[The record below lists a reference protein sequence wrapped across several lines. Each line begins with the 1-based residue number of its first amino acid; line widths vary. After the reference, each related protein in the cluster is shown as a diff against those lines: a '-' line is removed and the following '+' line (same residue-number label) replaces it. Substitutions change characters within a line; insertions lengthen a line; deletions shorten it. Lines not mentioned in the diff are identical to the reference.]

1 MKRKNIKKINEFI
14 DEFDFAIVD
23 SSSFNPRIG
32 IKSRYSTTM
41 KNWRRKSKI
50 EKIYKIE
57 KPTEEQ
63 AQPVAGWGK
72 EEYLFRFSH

>member
-1 MKRKNIKKINEFI
+1 LTGKKENSTKPV
-14 DEFDFAIVD
+14 IVD

-57 KPTEEQ
+57 KPTLQ
-63 AQPVAGWGK
+63 
-72 EEYLFRFSH
+72 